1 VRNLLTDVAGVAVGH
16 ATDLALGSGVTAVVF
31 DRPAT
36 AAVCVLG
43 GAPGGRETG
52 LLAPEMTVEAVDAIV
67 LSGGSAFGLDAAGG
81 VQAALRELGRGYA
94 VGAVRVPI
102 VPQAIIFDLLNGGD
116 KDWGRFSPYR
126 ELGYAAARA
135 AGAQAGGA
143 AVVRASGG
151 EAGGGGDFA
160 LARDFALAGDFALAR
175 DFALAGDFALGSVG
189 GGTGATTATVKGGL
203 GSASARTTGGHT
215 VGALAIVNAVG
226 SPLIGTGPWFW
237 AAPFEQGDEFG
248 GLGWPAAIDASLRLK
263 GGPGIA
269 TSAVGVSGMGTLAT
283 GALRAGAVGTSTTIG
298 LVATDAALTK
308 AQAHRLAIMAHDGLA
323 RAVLPAHA
331 PLDGDTIFAAATGHR
346 PLVEAIP
353 ELTELGYAATLV
365 MARSIARA
373 VYHATALPVP
383 GGQPA
388 WRDRF
393 GATQNGNP

>member
-16 ATDLALGSGVTAVVF
+16 ATDVALGSGVTAIVF

-43 GAPGGRETG
+43 GAPGGRDTG

-81 VQAALRELGRGYA
+81 VQAALREMGRGYA
-94 VGAVRVPI
+94 VRDARIPI
-102 VPQAIIFDLLNGGD
+102 VPQAIIFDLLNGGN

-135 AGAQAGGA
+135 AGGDSAPA
-143 AVVRASGG
+143 A
-151 EAGGGGDFA
+151 D
-160 LARDFALAGDFALAR
+160 L
-175 DFALAGDFALGSVG
+175 ALGSVG

-203 GSASARTTGGHT
+203 GSASARTDAGHT
-215 VGALAIVNAVG
+215 VGAIAIVNAVG
-226 SPLIGTGPWFW
+226 SPLIGSGPWFW
-237 AAPFEQGDEFG
+237 AAPYERDAEFG
-248 GLGWPAAIDASLRLK
+248 GLGWPARIDTTLRLK
-263 GGPGIA
+263 GGPGIDA
-269 TSAVGVSGMGTLAT
+269 TA
-283 GALRAGAVGTSTTIG
+283 TSTTIG
-298 LVATDAALTK
+298 LVATDATLTK

-331 PLDGDTIFAAATGHR
+331 PMDGDTIFAAATGYR
-346 PLVEAIP
+346 PLGEAIP
-353 ELTELGYAATLV
+353 ELTVLGFAATLV
-365 MARSIARA
+365 MARAIARG
-373 VYHATALPVP
+373 VFHASALPVP

-393 GATQNGNP
+393 GASQIGNR